1 MNRKLL
7 IILTIILFLLAS
19 CHNEEKKLALAIYDA
34 EDSYISEV
42 KNAVT
47 EASEGGIP
55 VTVVEAGS
63 RQQKQNEQIETF
75 ITQGYDALIVNPVDR
90 TASGVIIDKC
100 KKNDVPIVIF
110 NREPVKEDMD
120 KWDKVWYVGSRAE
133 DSGIMAGKIMADYWY
148 EHPEADKNG
157 DGILQLVVIKGETGH
172 QDTELR
178 TEYFIETLLSSGIAI
193 DKLHED
199 TGLWMRKGGY
209 SAMLDFLSYS
219 GDSIEA
225 VFANN
230 DDMALGAIEAL
241 MENGYFNGGPFM
253 PVVSIDGT
261 PSGQKALESGYLIG
275 TVFQDAQS
283 QGKAMYRIASALAEG
298 VDPEADLIGYPVTDG
313 RYVWI
318 PYRPLPGAW

>member
-1 MNRKLL
+1 
-7 IILTIILFLLAS
+7 
-19 CHNEEKKLALAIYDA
+19 
-34 EDSYISEV
+34 
-42 KNAVT
+42 
-47 EASEGGIP
+47 
-55 VTVVEAGS
+55 
-63 RQQKQNEQIETF
+63 
-75 ITQGYDALIVNPVDR
+75 
-90 TASGVIIDKC
+90 
-100 KKNDVPIVIF
+100 
-110 NREPVKEDMD
+110 
-120 KWDKVWYVGSRAE
+120 
-133 DSGIMAGKIMADYWY
+133 
-148 EHPEADKNG
+148 
-157 DGILQLVVIKGETGH
+157 
-172 QDTELR
+172 
-178 TEYFIETLLSSGIAI
+178 
-193 DKLHED
+193 
-199 TGLWMRKGGY
+199 
-209 SAMLDFLSYS
+209 MLDFLSYS

-275 TVFQDAQS
+275 TVFQDAQA